1 MVTISRGL
9 SACMDEIAGSGADV
23 GQFRKQMRGR
33 QPACSATRRPV
44 VPPCGLTLT
53 AFNRGFGVEERARN
67 PCARNWRDGSLTSWT
82 STLGG
87 VPLHRLFLSPITL
100 IAISLMLRDGTW
112 LANRSVVTA
121 RRLLGDPGICLI
133 GKIADATRATVNGTF
148 AAPIVKGAVVGI
160 AYVVMG
166 VPGPLPFSAMTI
178 VLARVPLG
186 AWVALAAVL

>member
-1 MVTISRGL
+1 
-9 SACMDEIAGSGADV
+9 
-23 GQFRKQMRGR
+23 
-33 QPACSATRRPV
+33 
-44 VPPCGLTLT
+44 
-53 AFNRGFGVEERARN
+53 
-67 PCARNWRDGSLTSWT
+67 
-82 STLGG
+82 
-87 VPLHRLFLSPITL
+87 
-100 IAISLMLRDGTW
+100 MLRDGTW

-133 GKIADATRATVNGTF
+133 GKIADATRATVNGTI

-166 VPGPLPFSAMTI
+166 VPRPLPFSAMTI